1 MARPKIFILTHE
13 YPPKRGG
20 AGVYCEEMSFA
31 AKAMGHEV
39 QSWVPQYAKDN
50 EDVKALSLR
59 GTQDWG
65 CSLRLAREL
74 RRRAGEIEGQV
85 LHLAEPGALRAIVRF
100 GLGQLKPS
108 RLLITIH
115 GSEIPRFTQFP
126 LERFRF
132 RKLLRKA
139 DCIHVLSRYNKT
151 ALTQCFPELEKKIL
165 LAPGAPSRHVLT
177 NKLFKGEKAG
187 VLSVITVGRLHPRKG
202 QDRVLQALGQ
212 LDEKVKSQLEYL
224 VVGPTI
230 KRKYYEKLR
239 EQSVATG
246 IPVHFL
252 GDLAPSELSETYASG
267 DLFVLTSMPAKR
279 SVEGFGFVYLE
290 AAAHG
295 LPSIAHKIG
304 GVEDA
309 VIDGETGLLISP
321 EEPMEL
327 TQAIKRLVID
337 SGLRKNLG
345 DAALKHSKRFSW
357 EKTAQA
363 LYGKGTT

>member
-65 CSLRLAREL
+65 CSLCLAREL
-74 RRRAGEIEGQV
+74 RRRAEEIDGQV

-115 GSEIPRFTQFP
+115 GSEIPRFTQYQ

-139 DCIHVLSRYNKT
+139 DCIHVLSSYNKT
-151 ALTQCFPELEKKIL
+151 ALTQYFPELEKKIL
-165 LAPGAPSRHVLT
+165 LAPGAPSRHVLPK
-177 NKLFKGEKAG
+177 KLTHKAKDKS
-187 VLSVITVGRLHPRKG
+187 LSVITVGRLHPRKG

-212 LDEKVKSQLEYL
+212 LDQKVKSQLEYL

-230 KRKYYEKLR
+230 KRKYYDKLR

-246 IPVHFL
+246 MTVHFL
-252 GDLAPSELSETYASG
+252 GDLAPTELSETYASC

-295 LPSIAHKIG
+295 LPSIAHRIG

-337 SGLRKNLG
+337 SRLRKNLG

-357 EKTAQA
+357 EKTARA
-363 LYGKGTT
+363 LYGEGTA

>member
-50 EDVKALSLR
+50 VDVKALSLR

-74 RRRAGEIEGQV
+74 RRRAEEIEGQV
-85 LHLAEPGALRAIVRF
+85 LHLAEPGALRAIIRF

-115 GSEIPRFTQFP
+115 GSEIPRFTQFQ

-139 DCIHVLSRYNKT
+139 DSIHVLSTYNKT
-151 ALTQCFPELEKKIL
+151 SLTQYFPELEKKIL
-165 LAPGAPSRHVLT
+165 LAPGAPSRHVLPKKLT
-177 NKLFKGEKAG
+177 NKAKDESLRI
-187 VLSVITVGRLHPRKG
+187 ITVGRLHPRKG
-202 QDRVLQALGQ
+202 QERVLQALKQ
-212 LDEKVKSQLEYL
+212 LSQKVKSNLEYFI
-224 VVGPTI
+224 VGPAT
-230 KRKYYEKLR
+230 KRRYYKKLR
-239 EQSVATG
+239 EQSDATG
-246 IPVHFL
+246 MTVHFL
-252 GDLAPSELSETYASG
+252 GDLAPSELSEIYGLG

-295 LPSIAHKIG
+295 LPSIAHRIG

-309 VIDGETGLLISP
+309 VIDGETGLLICP
-321 EEPMEL
+321 EEPAEL
-327 TQAIKRLVID
+327 TKAIERLVLD
-337 SGLRKNLG
+337 SGLRKDLG